1 MIFRPKC
8 LLAID
13 DLWLKIRSRGPES
26 RAGHCSRRTAYAI
39 FDSSYFANSTCHR
52 RTTIPHKCKLIP
64 KHDPHP
70 RLHTQGVSAESTTA
84 SAFSLLALWRYYKHA
99 RNCRSSW
106 TLTWPLTTIYSLPSL
121 NASLNFPPAF
131 KISTSFAY
139 KGSWVHWL
147 EISPI
152 RIISCLA
159 VSPARPKRITISE
172 IGAEVGATFYDDGS
186 KFVLVH

>member
-1 MIFRPKC
+1 VEVLQARKELSFLVDID
-8 LLAID
+8 LAVDHYI
-13 DLWLKIRSRGPES
+13 
-26 RAGHCSRRTAYAI
+26 
-39 FDSSYFANSTCHR
+39 
-52 RTTIPHKCKLIP
+52 
-64 KHDPHP
+64 
-70 RLHTQGVSAESTTA
+70 
-84 SAFSLLALWRYYKHA
+84 
-99 RNCRSSW
+99 
-106 TLTWPLTTIYSLPSL
+106 LTP
-121 NASLNFPPAF
+121 SLNFPPAF

-172 IGAEVGATFYDDGS
+172 IGAEIGATFYDDGS